1 MLALPRLI
9 TALVWAVLVVVP
21 LCGLAM
27 MAMPLVLDWAQVT
40 LRTRPPTGTPAARR
54 VWYRRES
61 VYQAIFA
68 VLAALG
74 GLVFLLA
81 WLKGPVGPA

>member
-1 MLALPRLI
+1 MLTLPHLI
-9 TALVWAVLVVVP
+9 TALVWVVLVVVP

-27 MAMPLVLDWAQVT
+27 IAMPLVLDWAQTT
-40 LRTRPPTGTPAARR
+40 LRTRPPAGTPTARL
-54 VWYRRES
+54 VWYRREAL
-61 VYQAIFA
+61 YQAIFA

-81 WLKGPVGPA
+81 WLKGPVGPV